1 MSVIAVL
8 IGCSILVAA
17 GFLAAFLWAVRTGQ
31 YDDKYTP
38 SMRILFDDA
47 APKPSRTSEGAKE
60 RGADSDDAKGRET
73 NGTET
78 NGDTTHGT

>member
-47 APKPSRTSEGAKE
+47 APKPSSASDEAKE
-60 RGADSDDAKGRET
+60 RGADSNDATGHER
-73 NGTET
+73 NGT
-78 NGDTTHGT
+78 